1 MGDDPMAEQDQLLQ
15 DHRATYSR
23 FVRLAF
29 ISSAVV
35 AIALGLMA
43 VFLL

>member
-1 MGDDPMAEQDQLLQ
+1 MADHDESHTQ
-15 DHRATYSR
+15 HRATYSS
-23 FVRLAF
+23 FVKLAF
-29 ISSAVV
+29 ISSAIV

>member
-1 MGDDPMAEQDQLLQ
+1 MAGHDDIYTQHQ
-15 DHRATYSR
+15 ATYSG

-29 ISSAVV
+29 ISSTIV

>member
-1 MGDDPMAEQDQLLQ
+1 MAGHDDIVTQHQ
-15 DHRATYSR
+15 ATYSG

-29 ISSAVV
+29 ISSVTV

-43 VFLL
+43 IFLL